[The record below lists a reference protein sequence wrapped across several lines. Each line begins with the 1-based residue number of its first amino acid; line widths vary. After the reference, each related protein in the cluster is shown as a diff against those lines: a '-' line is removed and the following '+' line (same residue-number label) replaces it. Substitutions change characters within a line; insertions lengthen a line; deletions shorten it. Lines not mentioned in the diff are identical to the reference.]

1 MKKRMKHILG
11 VALAGI
17 LLCADIQWPAPKMAA
32 AQEWSEGAGRESE
45 AQKSDYGLD
54 MLPSGAGVQE
64 SGTAPGMGQPGAGAG
79 TQESGAV
86 SETGQ
91 PGVGAGVQESGTAP
105 GMGQPGAGA
114 GTQESGAVSGTGQPG
129 AGAGV
134 QESGTAPGM
143 GQPGAGA
150 DSQESAG
157 SAGTGQQGD
166 AGAGNTYGA
175 GRRTSENAD
184 EETAEWIRL
193 AGEALTELA
202 AERDILATVYL
213 SDEYPIRREPSY
225 DSEAAVTV
233 LSGQTVNILDIY
245 VDEEPQV

>member
-17 LLCADIQWPAPKMAA
+17 LLCADIQWPAPKTAA

-54 MLPSGAGVQE
+54 MLPSGAGTQE
-64 SGTAPGMGQPGAGAG
+64 GGAVSETGQPGAGAG
-79 TQESGAV
+79 TQESG
-86 SETGQ
+86 
-91 PGVGAGVQESGTAP
+91 TA
-105 GMGQPGAGA
+105 
-114 GTQESGAVSGTGQPG
+114 SGTGQPG
-129 AGAGV
+129 AGAGA
-134 QESGTAPGM
+134 QGSGPASGPAQPEAGAGAQAGGAGGAT
-143 GQPGAGA
+143 GQPEAGA

-157 SAGTGQQGD
+157 AAGTGQQGD

-202 AERDILATVYL
+202 AERDIMATVYL
-213 SDEYPIRREPSY
+213 SDEYPIRR
-225 DSEAAVTV
+225 
-233 LSGQTVNILDIY
+233 
-245 VDEEPQV
+245 